1 MAKNKTQ
8 NAEMPADIKLL
19 IEDLKRQNKIEE
31 VEWSTG
37 HGGIKYKT
45 IHNEINFVF
54 ELINVANTKSCIVQ
68 VGDFS
73 GIYREGSKEYELVSS
88 IATLS

>member
-1 MAKNKTQ
+1 MRKNESQ
-8 NAEMPADIKLL
+8 NAEMPAKIKLL
-19 IEDLKRQNKIEE
+19 IEDLKRQNKVED

-45 IHNEINFVF
+45 IYNEINFVF

-73 GIYREGSKEYELVSS
+73 GIYREGSNEYELVSS